1 MRQGRF
7 QAPTLAVGA
16 RPWLQAPV
24 PAAPSI
30 CSEQTDVR
38 QKQRGLSKAYCT
50 ERPLRADG
58 PEALSICSEQTDVA
72 LKREQCGLPRAYCT
86 ERPLRAAETLTAP
99 CMHEANRRGRM

>member
-16 RPWLQAPV
+16 RPWPQAPV
-24 PAAPSI
+24 PAAPR
-30 CSEQTDVR
+30 TDVR
-38 QKQRGLSKAYCT
+38 REQRGLSKAYCT

-86 ERPLRAAETLTAP
+86 ERPLRAAETVTDP
-99 CMHEANRRGRM
+99 CMHKANRRGRM